1 MKDST
6 ALPHRIVRWLLVFR
20 GRAVW
25 LVGLVAAAIALSVAA
40 AWIAGHGGWYQPLPV
55 VAAAGEAG
63 PSQPLVSRL
72 AALAPRSVY
81 LVVDTYRNRLRVYRG
96 GELLR
101 DAVCSTGS
109 GAVLRDPETGREW
122 IFDTPLGEHRVERKV
137 RNPIWFKPD
146 WAFVEEGFQ
155 PPKSSRDRI
164 DDVSLGDYGLYL
176 GDGYIIHGT
185 LFQTLLG
192 QRVTHGC
199 IRLGDADL
207 EYVYKNLP
215 LGARVYL
222 Y

>member
-1 MKDST
+1 MKGPVVLALIAAGGSLAT
-6 ALPHRIVRWLLVFR
+6 AVTGISLIVARGGWYEPLP
-20 GRAVW
+20 A
-25 LVGLVAAAIALSVAA
+25 VAAAHDGPSAETLAARLGALGPRGA
-40 AWIAGHGGWYQPLPV
+40 YV
-55 VAAAGEAG
+55 VA
-63 PSQPLVSRL
+63 
-72 AALAPRSVY
+72 
-81 LVVDTYRNRLRVYRG
+81 DTHRNRLRVYKN

-109 GAVLRDPETGREW
+109 GVLLRDPETGRQW
-122 IFDTPLGEHRVERKV
+122 IFDTPLGEHRVQRKV
-137 RNPIWFKPD
+137 RDPVWYKPD
-146 WAFVEEGFQ
+146 WAFIEEGFE

-192 QRVTHGC
+192 QRITHGC

-207 EYVYKNLP
+207 EYVYKNVP
-215 LGARVYL
+215 VGARVYL